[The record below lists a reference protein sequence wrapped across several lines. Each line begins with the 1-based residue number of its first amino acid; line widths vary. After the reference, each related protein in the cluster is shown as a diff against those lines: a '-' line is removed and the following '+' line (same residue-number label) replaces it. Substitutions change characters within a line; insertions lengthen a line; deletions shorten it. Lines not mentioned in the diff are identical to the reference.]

1 MTGSGG
7 YPVITAVDEI
17 HRSGVQII
25 RSSRMMTAGIEE
37 TEWWA
42 RRKSAFAHP
51 TH

>member
-1 MTGSGG
+1 MK
-7 YPVITAVDEI
+7 YTASEY
-17 HRSGVQII
+17 RII

-42 RRKSAFAHP
+42 RRKRGFAHP